1 MIVKQLYD
9 IVNESTKQFLGEESV
24 LQEDLTNVV
33 DIGTE
38 VFNATSVDNY
48 VRKLVDVIGRVI
60 FVNRPYSGF
69 APKILRD
76 SWEFGSVLEKIRGD
90 MPVATENESWS
101 LEDGVSYDTNIFYK
115 PKVSAKFFNEKKTFE
130 IDLSFTEMQVKE
142 SFNSAERL
150 NAFISMLYNEVD
162 KSFTVKLD
170 GLIMKT
176 IAGLMAETINSD
188 YEDNSDLSTKSGVK
202 AVNLLKLYK
211 DEKDATYD
219 KTPAQAV
226 QDPEFLRFCSFKMGD
241 YVNRLTAMST
251 LFNVGGTAKFTP
263 KDLLHFIRLNVF
275 DKAMDT
281 YLQSNTYH
289 ETLTALPYAEV
300 VPYWQG
306 SGENYTFDEISS
318 IDVISPSGVAT
329 KVSGI
334 VGVMFDRDAAMVT
347 NYDRRT
353 TTNYNPRAEF
363 FNNYFKMDSNYLIDT
378 NENCVVF
385 LVA

>member
-130 IDLSFTEMQVKE
+130 IDLSFTEMQVRE

>member
-1 MIVKQLYD
+1 MIVKQLYE
-9 IVNESTKQFLGEESV
+9 IVNESTKQFLGEEKI

-38 VFNATSVDNY
+38 VFNSTSVDNY
-48 VRKLVDVIGRVI
+48 VRKLIDVIGRVI

-69 APKILRD
+69 APEVLRD

-90 MPVATENESWS
+90 MPIATENESWT

-115 PKVSAKFFNEKKTFE
+115 PKVSAKFFNDKKTFE
-130 IDLSFTEMQVKE
+130 IDLSFTETQIKE

-150 NAFISMLYNEVD
+150 NAFVSMIYNEVD

-170 GLIMKT
+170 SLIMMT
-176 IAGLMAETINSD
+176 IAGLIAETINSD
-188 YEDNSDLSTKSGVK
+188 YSDNTDLTKTSGVK

-211 DEKDATYD
+211 EEKDPSYT

-251 LFNVGGTAKFTP
+251 QFNVGETAKFTP
-263 KDLLHFIRLNVF
+263 KDLLHFIRLNAF
-275 DKAMDT
+275 DKAMET

-289 ETLTALPYAEV
+289 EALSALPYADT

-306 SGENYTFDEISS
+306 PGKGYTFDEISS
-318 IDVISPSGVAT
+318 IDVVSPSGVET
-329 KVSGI
+329 KVTGI
-334 VGVMFDRDAAMVT
+334 VGVMFDRDAIMVT

-353 TTNYNPRAEF
+353 TTHYNERAEF
-363 FNNYFKMDSNYLIDT
+363 FNNYFKMESNYLIDT

-385 LVA
+385 FVA